1 MYAPLLASQLGRIIG
16 CGSYGDLNRF
26 LSGDN
31 VLSIHAFGGLH
42 LTKDGVRLT
51 GGAAQRKRLAILVVL
66 AAHRR
71 TGISREK
78 IAALFWPESD
88 KARSRNALYQAVAAI
103 RRDLGDDVITAGST
117 GDLTLNFELI
127 SSDITDF
134 REAIAA
140 RDPETAVAVY
150 AGPLLDGVHLR
161 DSDEFERWAEE
172 MRSAFATDYG
182 GALRDLAKRDAAAGD
197 YSGAIRWLGRLSE
210 LDGLSAS
217 VALQLMESLA
227 ACGECEAAIRHGRD
241 YEDLVRTELDSE
253 PDPRIKVLIE
263 DLQTRSSASGAR
275 SVVRNGKP
283 QPAADV
289 TGTIVPT
296 DAVRV
301 VLLPTSNAGR
311 QSTEGPESAVRG
323 RPELAPSRWRRSHA
337 LTLAGAI
344 VGVALAMLPFVRP
357 SDSAAGAHADLDP
370 QRVVVADFENR
381 TGDTTFDLLGPT
393 LADWVTRG
401 VLEAGLT
408 TISDPL
414 SRMAVRGAR
423 DSVTLDGKDK
433 GAATAVASGAGTVV
447 AGAIAR
453 QGENLVIT
461 SQITD
466 YSGHRVLSALPPILT
481 PVSEPLRQANELRE
495 RIAGALAVA
504 VDRRLSSLT
513 LPSSRPPTYAAYQQ
527 FVLGLQRY
535 SHDEDGAIAFF
546 ERASALDT
554 TFALPMFWAAMAYG
568 NGRRFAKR
576 DSVIGLL
583 SRRPP
588 PSGSLEALQLQEF
601 LTRDPEERLQI
612 ALRGAARSP
621 GSTWSMSAGNQL
633 HDRNRMREAIWY
645 YEQINVERGWA
656 RGWPTYWLYFSRA
669 LHAIGDYEEEYRRI
683 QRGLKNDPDGPGLR
697 FIEIR
702 AVAGLG
708 RTTEVQERI
717 AAFVKLMEPLGCAE
731 LWDIFEQAALE
742 MQAHAHNAAA
752 EMVIRSW
759 IRICER
765 ELTEHSD
772 SLTVYRRLSL
782 GIGLYRAGLLDSAQR
797 VLKRVSGSLLD
808 DPYREVVVSGRIGRI
823 AARFGDRVGAEQAM
837 HRVLASDD
845 DDRDVSIPEF
855 AAIAS
860 LLGEQARGFRALE
873 SVPARLPYFR
883 FHRDRDYANLWTYPP
898 FVALATPK

>member
-1 MYAPLLASQLGRIIG
+1 MWAPLLASQLGRIIG

-42 LTKDGVRLT
+42 LKKDGVRLT

-117 GDLTLNFELI
+117 GDLTLNFEQI
-127 SSDITDF
+127 SSDIADF

-140 RDPETAVAVY
+140 RDPDTAVAVY
-150 AGPLLDGVHLR
+150 AGPFLDGVFLR
-161 DSDEFERWAEE
+161 DSDEFERWAED
-172 MRSAFATDYG
+172 MRLACVTDYG
-182 GALRDLAKRDAAAGD
+182 GALRDLAKRDAEAGD
-197 YSGAIRWLGRLSE
+197 HSAATRWLRRLAD
-210 LDGLSAS
+210 LDRLSAS
-217 VALQLMESLA
+217 VAVLLMESLA
-227 ACGECEAAIRHGRD
+227 AGGEREAAIRHGRD
-241 YEDLVRTELDSE
+241 FADLVRTELGSE
-253 PDPRIKVLIE
+253 PDLRITSLIE
-263 DLQTRSSASGAR
+263 DLQRRSDAKGAR
-275 SVVRNGKP
+275 LAARNGEP
-283 QPAADV
+283 ESAADV
-289 TGTIVPT
+289 AGTIVPT

-301 VLLPTSNAGR
+301 DALPTSSAGHR
-311 QSTEGPESAVRG
+311 STELRGSAGESM
-323 RPELAPSRWRRSHA
+323 PELARSRWRRSQS
-337 LTLAGAI
+337 LTLAGAV

-357 SDSAAGAHADLDP
+357 SGSAAVAHADVDP
-370 QRVVVADFENR
+370 HRVFIADFENR
-381 TGDTTFDLLGPT
+381 TGDSTFDLLGST

-408 TISDPL
+408 TVSDPL
-414 SRMAVRGAR
+414 SRLAVRDAR
-423 DSVTLDGKDK
+423 DSAALGRKDK
-433 GAATAVASGAGTVV
+433 GTAMAVATGAGTVV

-504 VDRRLSSLT
+504 VDRRVSSLT

-546 ERASALDT
+546 ERAYALDT

-601 LTRDPEERLQI
+601 MTRDPEERLQI

-621 GSTWSMSAGNQL
+621 GSTWSMSAGNEL
-633 HDRNRMREAIWY
+633 HDRNRMREAVEY
-645 YEQINVERGWA
+645 YEQVDVERSWA
-656 RGWPTYWLYFSRA
+656 RGWPTYWLFYSRA
-669 LHAIGDYEEEYRRI
+669 LHAIGNYEEEYRSI
-683 QRGLKNDPDGPGLR
+683 ERGLKIDPDGPGIR

-702 AVAGLG
+702 ALAGLG

-731 LWDIFEQAALE
+731 LWDVLEQAALE
-742 MQAHAHNAAA
+742 MQAHAQNTAA

-765 ELTEHSD
+765 ELSERSD
-772 SLTVYRRLSL
+772 SLTSYRRVSW

-797 VLKRVSGSLLD
+797 VLKRVSGRVPD
-808 DPYREVVVSGRIGRI
+808 DPYVEVLVRARIGRI
-823 AARFGDRVGAEQAM
+823 AARLGDRVGAEQEM
-837 HRVLASDD
+837 HRILASGDHN
-845 DDRDVSIPEF
+845 RVVALPEF

-860 LLGEQARGFRALE
+860 LLGEPARGFRALE
-873 SVPARLPYFR
+873 SATATLPYFR
-883 FHRDRDYANLWTYPP
+883 FHRDRDYANLWMYPP
-898 FVALATPK
+898 FAALATPR